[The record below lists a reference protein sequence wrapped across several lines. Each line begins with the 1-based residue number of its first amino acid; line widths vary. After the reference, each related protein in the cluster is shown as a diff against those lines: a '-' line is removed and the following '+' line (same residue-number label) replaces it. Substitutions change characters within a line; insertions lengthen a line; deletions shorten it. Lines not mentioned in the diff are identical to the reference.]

1 MKDSGIEWLGNIP
14 NNWGIR
20 PLKFILQVRN
30 QKNNPVISEEILSLS
45 IDKGVTLYAEKT
57 TNKDRFKEDL
67 TQYKLAYPNDIVMNS
82 MNVIVGAVGISKY
95 FGCVSPVYYVLF
107 SSDQKKYLVSYYD
120 FLFKTSTIK
129 KVFFSLGR
137 GIMSIEKEN
146 DRVNT
151 CRLKVSMSDLG
162 RMDFPVPPYVKQK
175 QIVDFLEE
183 KCADI
188 DNLISLQQKMIEELK
203 GYKQS
208 VITECV
214 CKGLN
219 KSIPLK
225 ESCIEWIG
233 KVPYHWNILRLDK
246 IASFRKGLTITKENL
261 QEEGIPCVNYGEIH
275 SKYGFEV
282 NPTIHKL
289 KCVDENYRLTSEKS
303 LLKNGD
309 FIFADTS
316 EDVEG
321 SGNFTYLNSD
331 VETFA
336 GYHTIIA
343 RLEVNNIIPRFIAY
357 FFQSKSF
364 RAQIQCNVR
373 GVKVYSISQ
382 GILKLTQVL
391 IPNFDEQQSIV
402 AFLDKKCSEIE
413 NLISIKQQKI
423 EELNEYKKSMI
434 YEYITGKKE
443 VQS

>member
-1 MKDSGIEWLGNIP
+1 MKESGIEWLGQIP

-137 GIMSIEKEN
+137 GIMSIEKGN

-162 RMDFPVPPYVKQK
+162 RMDFPVPPYIKQK

-188 DNLISLQQKMIEELK
+188 DNLVSLQQKMIEELK
-203 GYKQS
+203 TYKQS
-208 VITECV
+208 ITSECV
-214 CKGLN
+214 CKGLD
-219 KSIPLK
+219 KSTTMK
-225 ESCIEWIG
+225 HSGIEWIG
-233 KVPYHWNILRLDK
+233 EIPNHWERSIIKHLGTARNGLTYSPNDTTDEKGLLVLRSSNIKDGNVILEDNVYVNCEVKDDLIVKENDILICSRNGSKKLIGK
-246 IASFRKGLTITKENL
+246 NAIIPNTIRASFGAFMMIFRCNMNAKYMYYILNSEVFKYNLSTFLTATINQLTLNNFNNMEIVITKIEEE
-261 QEEGIPCVNYGEIH
+261 QE
-275 SKYGFEV
+275 K
-282 NPTIHKL
+282 
-289 KCVDENYRLTSEKS
+289 
-303 LLKNGD
+303 
-309 FIFADTS
+309 
-316 EDVEG
+316 
-321 SGNFTYLNSD
+321 
-331 VETFA
+331 
-336 GYHTIIA
+336 
-343 RLEVNNIIPRFIAY
+343 
-357 FFQSKSF
+357 
-364 RAQIQCNVR
+364 
-373 GVKVYSISQ
+373 
-382 GILKLTQVL
+382 
-391 IPNFDEQQSIV
+391 IV
-402 AFLDKKCSEIE
+402 AFLDRKCSEIE